1 MSEENKNEFSIWI
14 DDVEYKEDDFN
25 QEQKVIIAHIQ
36 DLNNKSQRTQF
47 DLDQLNVSKQ
57 AFVNMLK
64 QSLDKTNEEE
74 AA

>member
-1 MSEENKNEFSIWI
+1 MSEENKKEFSIWI

-36 DLNNKSQRTQF
+36 DLNVRSQRVQF
-47 DLDQLNVSKQ
+47 DLEQLNVSKQ

-64 QSLDKTNEEE
+64 NSLDKKDEEK